1 MLRVDGRFECL
12 PHKTEGLI
20 NVGGID
26 RWAKGDTTAKNEK
39 RYILEMQQDKIDYKS
54 DGINNIKYELLS
66 VQSITNTSYMINVK
80 L

>member
-1 MLRVDGRFECL
+1 
-12 PHKTEGLI
+12 
-20 NVGGID
+20 
-26 RWAKGDTTAKNEK
+26 
-39 RYILEMQQDKIDYKS
+39 MQQDKIDYKS